1 MMESIMLY
9 EELHQRY
16 GNHIAKRVQQELSVA
31 EFNQIAV
38 PELLSYLEL
47 RAEAAHKEYRARL
60 DNPFINEELGDS
72 RSDYMDVLYRR
83 WCEAEDLAY
92 LVTIA
97 EDVSTHTQANAEGSV
112 HIK

>member
-1 MMESIMLY
+1 MLY

-16 GNHIAKRVQQELSVA
+16 GNHIAKRVQQELSDS
-31 EFNQIAV
+31 EFKQITL
-38 PELLSYLEL
+38 PELLSFLEL
-47 RAEAAHKEYRARL
+47 RAEVAHTEYQTRL

-97 EDVSTHTQANAEGSV
+97 EDVSVNARTNVQS
-112 HIK
+112 